1 MFASPEGIRRITLAK
16 IMTAKEVARY
26 LKVHEL
32 TIYKYA
38 AQGKIPAT
46 RVGNVWR
53 FNKEAIDR
61 WLAQGRKR

>member
-1 MFASPEGIRRITLAK
+1 LAK

-26 LKVHEL
+26 LNVHEL

-38 AQGKIPAT
+38 AKGKVPAA
-46 RVGNVWR
+46 RVGNVCR

-61 WLAQGRKR
+61 WLAKGRNR